1 MADLNP
7 VTLSRAGAVDALSA
21 ASAGGDAIVGN
32 TGKEWLE
39 VNNGGG
45 SPITVTLTY
54 PATTLVDGQAPAAK
68 TVVVAAANRR
78 KIGPFPPGLWN
89 DVNGKVQ
96 IAYSGV
102 TTVTVGAFRM
112 NPEF

>member
-1 MADLNP
+1 MADLTP
-7 VTLSRAGAVDALSA
+7 VTLSRAGAVDSLSA

-32 TGKEWLE
+32 TGKEWID
-39 VNNGGG
+39 VNNGSA

-68 TVVVAAANRR
+68 TITIPASSRR

-96 IAYSGV
+96 ITYSAV